1 MSKFSQQSE
10 LEKKASKELAT
21 KYNKSLHPQMIKHLG
36 IEFIEVSGQKMV
48 ARMPIDERT
57 VQPMGLLHGG
67 ASCVLAETLGSIGAS
82 LNAGKNKVAIG
93 IEINAN
99 HLTSAT
105 KGYAIGVATPI
116 RAGKG
121 IQVWETQITDDKG
134 NLLCVSRLTV
144 AIKEARAPLPYP
156 S

>member
-1 MSKFSQQSE
+1 MDT
-10 LEKKASKELAT
+10 KELAK
-21 KYNKSLHPQMIKHLG
+21 KYNETLRPQMIKHLG
-36 IEFIEVSGQKMV
+36 IEFIEVSGEKMI

-99 HLTSAT
+99 HLKSAT
-105 KGYAIGVATPI
+105 EGWATGIATPI
-116 RAGKG
+116 RAGKS
-121 IQVWETQITDDKG
+121 IQVWETKITDDKG
-134 NLLCVSRLTV
+134 VLLCVSRLTV
-144 AIKEARAPLPYP
+144 AIKEAKAPLPYP